1 MSASARTAVL
11 STSARPRHSRSVA
24 AIAALLLGCA
34 IALAAPALSTAQAEE
49 TPATSAPQTTAD
61 ETATESTPAAST
73 PTATE
78 EPNPSATTGPAPA
91 PQISHPN
98 NGQFVG
104 NNRTTVSGSKAASQK
119 IQLLSP
125 RGGDPLCIVND
136 ASTSWSCDNVYLQNG
151 PNITLRVVVTGSPT
165 LSAEIS
171 VAVLGAPTVL
181 GGLTGSESNGWV
193 RGTGHPQA
201 IVTAT
206 LPNGDTCNSTADSS
220 GAWACLFSGL
230 GNGSLNVTASQTSSF
245 SRPTSSNASTPVAI
259 VFDVTAPEA
268 PVVTSPSTGA
278 QVSVVGAQYSGTGE
292 TGATVT
298 VFAGAYSVCSA
309 PVISGAWT
317 CSAGGVAAGSYSV
330 IAVQKDNA
338 GNVGPGSTPASVSYV
353 AESTPTPSGSAS
365 ATPPVT
371 PTPSPSASP
380 SPDGAVA
387 APGPTAEPSPTPGPG
402 TTAPDPQAAEPENE
416 GAAASAFPGQWNDPT
431 RFAAA
436 IGPTG
441 TGSPFP
447 WLQAG
452 LLALGALLLIAV
464 PLRLLA
470 GTISRSR
477 GGRPLRAL
485 PSLAGRN
492 RVREEYEVAPTVRL
506 NRWLPG
512 GAALLAAAT
521 FVMLSGPIV
530 DQPAYLRLLVAV
542 IIGLVLVNAVAILV
556 PLWWSSRV
564 LRLRGTVTFLPRY
577 LLLIAAAAIASRLFD
592 IHPALL
598 FGLLGSVTLTATT
611 DAVSPHGAHPA
622 AAQPTTAQ
630 PTTAQRGQL
639 AAVRVGAL
647 AAFAVLAWS
656 LGSLLPAA
664 SDFVTSLAAETGN
677 TIVLAAIGSAVL
689 ILVPVGHTSG
699 RRILSWSPLVWTGL
713 TVVTYGILFAALS
726 PMVEQ
731 VQSAGTGLTL
741 WITAATFAAVC
752 ASAWAWQ
759 RFVTPAQR

>member
-1 MSASARTAVL
+1 M
-11 STSARPRHSRSVA
+11 A
-24 AIAALLLGCA
+24 AICTLLLGCA
-34 IALAAPALSTAQAEE
+34 IALAAPVLSSAQAEE
-49 TPATSAPQTTAD
+49 TAAPTVVQPD
-61 ETATESTPAAST
+61 STPAA
-73 PTATE
+73 TE
-78 EPNPSATTGPAPA
+78 EPAPNATIAPDR
-91 PQISHPN
+91 PQIASPDD
-98 NGQFVG
+98 GQFIG
-104 NNRTTVSGSKAASQK
+104 SNRTTVSGSKAAGQQ

-125 RGGDPLCIVND
+125 RGGDPLCIFPSD
-136 ASTSWSCDNVYLQNG
+136 AALEDDTSTAWSCKNLYLQNG
-151 PNITLRVVVTGSPT
+151 PTITLRVVVTGNST
-165 LSAEIS
+165 LSDEIS

-181 GGLTGSESNGWV
+181 GGLTGSQSNGWV

-245 SRPTSSNASTPVAI
+245 SEPSSSNSSTPVTI
-259 VFDVTAPEA
+259 VFDVTVPEA
-268 PVVTSPSTGA
+268 PVVTSPSAGA
-278 QVSVVGAQYSGTGE
+278 QVSVAGAQYSGTGE

-309 PVISGAWT
+309 PVTGGTWT
-317 CSAGGVAAGSYSV
+317 CSASGVAAGSYSV

-353 AESTPTPSGSAS
+353 AESTPTPSESAS
-365 ATPPVT
+365 VVPPVT
-371 PTPSPSASP
+371 PTPSPSAAASP
-380 SPDGAVA
+380 SPDGAA
-387 APGPTAEPSPTPGPG
+387 AVPGAPVEPSPSPGPG
-402 TTAPDPQAAEPENE
+402 TTAPDPQTAEPENE

-431 RFAAA
+431 RFAAT

-477 GGRPLRAL
+477 DGRPLRAL

-492 RVREEYEVAPTVRL
+492 RVREEFEVAPTVQL
-506 NRWLPG
+506 NRWLRG

-542 IIGLVLVNAVAILV
+542 IIGLVLVNAVAVLV

-577 LLLIAAAAIASRLFD
+577 LLLIAAAAIASRVFD
-592 IHPALL
+592 VHPALL

-611 DAVSPHGAHPA
+611 DTAGQTGAHP
-622 AAQPTTAQ
+622 TTAR

-647 AAFAVLAWS
+647 AIVAVLAWS
-656 LGSLLPAA
+656 LSSVLPAA

-689 ILVPVGHTSG
+689 ILVPIGHTSG
-699 RRILSWSPLVWTGL
+699 RRILAWSPPLWTGL
-713 TVVTYGILFAALS
+713 TVVAYGILFAALS

-731 VQSAGTGLTL
+731 LQSAGTGMAL

-759 RFVTPAQR
+759 RFITPAQR

>member
-1 MSASARTAVL
+1 MSDLARIEGSNIL
-11 STSARPRHSRSVA
+11 ARARRSRSVA
-24 AIAALLLGCA
+24 VVAALLLGCA
-34 IALAAPALSTAQAEE
+34 LALAAPVVPTAQADD
-49 TPATSAPQTTAD
+49 A
-61 ETATESTPAAST
+61 
-73 PTATE
+73 
-78 EPNPSATTGPAPA
+78 PAPA
-91 PQISHPN
+91 TAESTTSVTENPVPNTTLAPASSPQVETPRD
-98 NGQFVG
+98 GQFIG
-104 NNRTTVSGSKAASQK
+104 SNRTTVSGSKAVDQE

-125 RGGDPLCIVND
+125 RGGDPLCIVGD
-136 ASTSWSCDNVYLQNG
+136 SSTSWSCDNVFLQNG
-151 PNITLRVVVTGSPT
+151 PNINLRVVVTGDPS
-165 LSAEIS
+165 LSDEIA

-181 GGLTGSESNGWV
+181 GGLTGPESNGWV

-206 LPNGDTCNSTADSS
+206 LPSNDTCTSTVDAS

-230 GNGSLNVTASQTSSF
+230 SDGSRDVSASQTSSF
-245 SRPTSSNASTPVAI
+245 SEPSSSNASEPLTIA
-259 VFDVTAPEA
+259 FDLTAPDA
-268 PVVTSPSTGA
+268 PVVTAPNAGA
-278 QVSVVGAQYSGTGE
+278 QVPVAGTQYTGTGE

-309 PVISGAWT
+309 PVTGGSWS

-330 IAVQKDNA
+330 VAVQKDVA
-338 GNVGPGSTPASVSYV
+338 GNVGQGSTPRSISYV
-353 AESTPTPSGSAS
+353 AETTPTPTESAS
-365 ATPPVT
+365 TTPPVT
-371 PTPSPSASP
+371 PTPSPAASP
-380 SPDGAVA
+380 SPDGSAAV
-387 APGPTAEPSPTPGPG
+387 PGPTAAPSPTPGPG
-402 TTAPDPQAAEPENE
+402 AAPPDPEAAEPD
-416 GAAASAFPGQWNDPT
+416 AAGASAFPGQWNDPT

-470 GTISRSR
+470 GTISRTR
-477 GGRPLRAL
+477 GGRLLRQM

-492 RVREEYEVAPTVRL
+492 RVREEFEVAPTVRL
-506 NRWLPG
+506 NRWLRG

-521 FVMLSGPIV
+521 FVMLSGPVV

-542 IIGLVLVNAVAILV
+542 IIGLALVNAVAILV

-592 IHPALL
+592 VHPALL
-598 FGLLGSVTLTATT
+598 FGLLGSVTFSTTT
-611 DAVSPHGAHPA
+611 DAAGQAG
-622 AAQPTTAQ
+622 AQPKQ
-630 PTTAQRGQL
+630 PTAAQRGQL

-647 AAFAVLAWS
+647 ATIAVLAWS
-656 LGSLLPAA
+656 LGSLLPGA
-664 SDFVTSLAAETGN
+664 SNFATSLAAETGN

-699 RRILSWSPLVWTGL
+699 RRILAWSPTLWTGL
-713 TVVTYGILFAALS
+713 TVVTYGILFAALA
-726 PMVEQ
+726 PVVEQ
-731 VQSAGTGLTL
+731 WQSEGAGMAL
-741 WITAATFAAVC
+741 WIAAATFAALC
-752 ASAWAWQ
+752 ASAWVWQ
-759 RFVTPAQR
+759 RFVTPSQR

>member
-1 MSASARTAVL
+1 MALV
-11 STSARPRHSRSVA
+11 
-24 AIAALLLGCA
+24 AALLLGCA
-34 IALAAPALSTAQAEE
+34 LALAAPVLSTAQAEE
-49 TPATSAPQTTAD
+49 TPAPAVGESA
-61 ETATESTPAAST
+61 AA
-73 PTATE
+73 ATE
-78 EPNPSATTGPAPA
+78 EPVPNSNIALG
-91 PQISHPN
+91 PQIETPGN
-98 NGQFVG
+98 AQFIG
-104 NNRTTVSGSKAASQK
+104 SNRTTVSGSKAADQE

-125 RGGDPLCIVND
+125 RGGDPLCIVDNS
-136 ASTSWSCDNVYLQNG
+136 STSWSCANVYLQNG
-151 PNITLRVVVTGSPT
+151 PNIKLRVVATGAS
-165 LSAEIS
+165 LSDEIA

-181 GGLTGSESNGWV
+181 GGLTGPESNGWV

-201 IVTAT
+201 TVTAT
-206 LPNGDTCNSTADSS
+206 LPNNDTCTSTVDGS

-230 GNGSLNVTASQTSSF
+230 SDGSRDVTATQSASF
-245 SRPTSSNASTPVAI
+245 SRPSSSNSSEPVTI

-268 PVVTSPSTGA
+268 PVVTAPGAGA
-278 QVSVVGAQYSGTGE
+278 QVPVAGTEYTGTGE

-298 VFAGAYSVCSA
+298 VFAGGYSVCSA
-309 PVISGAWT
+309 PVTGGTWN

-330 IAVQKDNA
+330 IAVQKDIA
-338 GNVGPGSTPASVSYV
+338 GNVGPGSTPRSVSYV
-353 AESTPTPSGSAS
+353 AETTPTPSESAS
-365 ATPPVT
+365 TTPSVT
-371 PTPSPSASP
+371 PTPSPVASP
-380 SPDGAVA
+380 SPEGSVAV
-387 APGPTAEPSPTPGPG
+387 PSPTPGSGAGPG
-402 TTAPDPQAAEPENE
+402 ADSPDPEAAEPD
-416 GAAASAFPGQWNDPT
+416 AAGASAFPGQWNDPT

-441 TGSPFP
+441 SGSPFS

-477 GGRPLRAL
+477 GGRPLRGM

-492 RVREEYEVAPTVRL
+492 RVREEFEVAPTVRL
-506 NRWLPG
+506 NRWLRG
-512 GAALLAAAT
+512 GAALVAAAT

-577 LLLIAAAAIASRLFD
+577 LLLIAAAAIASRVFD
-592 IHPALL
+592 VHPALL
-598 FGLLGSVTLTATT
+598 FGLLGSVTLATTT
-611 DAVSPHGAHPA
+611 DAAVQAG
-622 AAQPTTAQ
+622 AQPQQPTLQAQQ

-647 AAFAVLAWS
+647 ATFAVLAWS
-656 LGSLLPAA
+656 LGSLLPGATNFA
-664 SDFVTSLAAETGN
+664 TSLAAETGN

-699 RRILSWSPLVWTGL
+699 RRILAWSPALWTGL
-713 TVVTYGILFAALS
+713 TVVAYGILFAALA
-726 PMVEQ
+726 PMVEHW
-731 VQSAGTGLTL
+731 QSDGTGMAL
-741 WITAATFAAVC
+741 WITAATFAALC
-752 ASAWAWQ
+752 ASAWVWQ
-759 RFVTPAQR
+759 RFVAPSQR